1 VNQGLATALI
11 FVSLGAALWAAVLVI
26 AGVPARM
33 DRWYGV
39 GALGVV
45 ALLELGLVVQAVLGI
60 VAMFVT
66 ERELDGFSFV
76 GYLVGPVL
84 VVPLAVFWALAERT
98 RWGPAVLVIG
108 CLAVPVMLLRL
119 RQVWEAHG

>member
-1 VNQGLATALI
+1 MNDVLATTLTY
-11 FVSLGAALWAAVLVI
+11 VSLAAALWALVLAI
-26 AGVPARM
+26 AGQPTRP

-39 GALGVV
+39 GVLGVV
-45 ALLELGLVVQAVLGI
+45 ALLELGLVVQAVGGI
-60 VAMFVT
+60 VALFVT

-84 VVPLAVFWALAERT
+84 VLALAAFWALAEKT
-98 RWGPAVLVIG
+98 RWGPAVLVVG

-119 RQVWEAHG
+119 QQVWDAHA

>member
-1 VNQGLATALI
+1 MNQVLATTLI
-11 FVSLGAALWAAVLVI
+11 FVSLGAAVWAAVLVI

-33 DRWYGV
+33 DRWHGV
-39 GALGVV
+39 GLLGVV

-84 VVPLAVFWALAERT
+84 VVPVAVFWALAERT

>member
-1 VNQGLATALI
+1 MNGVLATTLI

-26 AGVPARM
+26 AGLPARM

-45 ALLELGLVVQAVLGI
+45 ALLELGLVAQAVGGI

-98 RWGPAVLVIG
+98 RWGPAVLVVG